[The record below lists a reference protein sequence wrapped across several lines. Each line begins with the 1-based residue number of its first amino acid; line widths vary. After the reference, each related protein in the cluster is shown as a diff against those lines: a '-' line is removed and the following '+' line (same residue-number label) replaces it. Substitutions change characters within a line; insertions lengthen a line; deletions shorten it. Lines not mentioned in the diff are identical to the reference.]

1 MRLVF
6 LLQHKHK
13 TKHEMEKETL
23 LTGFNERLG
32 NPDAQGMYAE
42 AGVSSRTLDA
52 YIDGVLPTISDD
64 SEVNDAFWERHI
76 NFIKAVGGQ
85 MRHEKAEFAKN
96 YKPDVPP
103 VTDPPAKTDPAPP
116 APGDKG
122 ELQKLLERMEEMEN
136 ERKEEKKQIVAK
148 GLRMEAKAKADAM
161 NVSNKALWNDAVDQT
176 ECKDGMDAEAVT
188 QAAKALYERKLKEYF
203 GEGATPYGSNA
214 GGGGKSGKELDA
226 FFDRKRAEGKFPK
239 KG

>member
-1 MRLVF
+1 
-6 LLQHKHK
+6 
-13 TKHEMEKETL
+13 MEKETL

-42 AGVSSRTLDA
+42 AGVSQRTLDA
-52 YIDGVLPTISDD
+52 YIDGVLPTIADD
-64 SEVNDAFWERHI
+64 SEVNDTFWERHI
-76 NFIKAVGGQ
+76 NFIKAIGGQ

-96 YKPDVPP
+96 YKPAPTPP
-103 VTDPPAKTDPAPP
+103 SPQSTPAPQP
-116 APGDKG
+116 TPTSADKG
-122 ELQKLLERMEEMEN
+122 ELHKLLERMEAMEN
-136 ERKEEKKQIVAK
+136 ERKEEKKQLAAK

-226 FFDRKRAEGKFPK
+226 FFDRKRMEGKFPK

>member
-1 MRLVF
+1 
-6 LLQHKHK
+6 
-13 TKHEMEKETL
+13 MEKETL

-96 YKPDVPP
+96 YKPAQ
-103 VTDPPAKTDPAPP
+103 TAPAPP
-116 APGDKG
+116 APPATPPAATPPQEDGSA
-122 ELQKLLERMEEMEN
+122 ELLKRLEALEN
-136 ERKEEKKQIVAK
+136 ERKEEKKQLAAK
-148 GLRMEAKAKADAM
+148 GLRMEAKANADAM

-176 ECKDGMDAEAVT
+176 ECKEGMDAEAVT

-226 FFDRKRAEGKFPK
+226 FFDRKRIEGKFPK